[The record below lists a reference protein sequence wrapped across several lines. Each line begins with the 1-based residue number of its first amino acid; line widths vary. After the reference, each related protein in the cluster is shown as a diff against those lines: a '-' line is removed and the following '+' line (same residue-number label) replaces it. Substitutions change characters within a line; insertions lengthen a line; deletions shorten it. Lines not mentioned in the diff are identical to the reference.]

1 MMNRRNRRAL
11 ALSLSLI
18 FSITL
23 CAANR
28 STEGRIGHTA
38 RTVIKPGSAGKVE
51 SGPRQSGGQQPINIR
66 TNEVRLDVVVTD
78 RKGRPWRGLTA
89 ADFEVDEDGT
99 RQQLT
104 AFEPVSDQTT
114 GAQASPREEAGRES
128 EGKVESGPGVR
139 FEGQP
144 AHHLVTMLFDH
155 LPVQR
160 VQAVRDAAFQFI
172 DNSIS
177 ATMEVRVMT
186 IGRELYLIE
195 NFTRNKGLLR
205 RAIEVATSTVEKN
218 HAERSRE
225 IASRLQG
232 EAKEEA
238 GSQGRLA
245 RVSLETLEGAARMA
259 SEVKSPHHIFSL
271 IPFARA
277 HRGLPGRKMALY
289 FSDGLFLPPGMGP
302 VVRNAIHES
311 TRAGL
316 SFYSINIRDLLAGAG
331 NQVSR
336 LETSTVINQTRR
348 PESSGFSTDNANS
361 FNAYRVGDRA
371 STNFN
376 TFEYIDRRRELS
388 RQGPL
393 AELTEGTGGFLI
405 RDSNDL
411 NGALK
416 RIGAEMGN
424 YYALSYLP
432 SRQEADGR
440 FRAITVR
447 VKRNGAIVRTRGGYF
462 ALPPS
467 KRDRPELSYETPL
480 LAALNGG
487 LAPHDFP
494 LECGAYRFE
503 SRDGRR
509 HIAVSASIPLAALI
523 HEEEKAARTFPV
535 SFAVLGLIRDETGEI
550 VEQFSEP
557 HELAISSPVIDEAR
571 RSSFNL
577 SRHFWLPEGRYSFEI
592 AVQDQQAGRFSASR
606 QLLHLEKQPP
616 GQLQTGDLLLV
627 SQVDEAGSTA
637 ESDADHPLLFGDR
650 RIVPAASN
658 RFSRNERKEISF
670 SLPIF
675 RAEKGQ
681 PALKIELLREEELV
695 ATTTPV
701 LPDPDLSGRIL
712 FTAGIGTEGLV
723 PANYR
728 LRATV
733 TQGEERREAVSSF
746 IITGGGRDE
755 AAEKPEEVI
764 ASSLAVADRVG
775 ELTLHALRAIEPS
788 SLPVSELL
796 GEVRASGERMYDQIG
811 DYTYSLRKVRR
822 TLNARGKIRQEE
834 FHDYEAYPVNG
845 RHALIKFSE
854 NGSRLASQMIEL
866 NRRAAT
872 DQLVRNASGEAAIT
886 EKTRSSRIGYW
897 GASLDG
903 LSQRRG
909 EKRQRRSLTI
919 DPEIFFDACE
929 FSNPRLTLLDGR
941 QTIVLNISP
950 KTGVTL
956 PRDQQWIH
964 RISGTMWID
973 LLDKAL
979 VRIEGQQ
986 RQSET
991 AAINFV
997 YQLQPLAPG
1006 VWAPSLI
1013 RLNSAG
1019 DESLFDGLNW
1029 DAWFEFSQ
1037 FKRFDTSRIDQQ
1049 LGEPNLKRP

>member
-1 MMNRRNRRAL
+1 MRKSLTRQNRRELAWSIFLIIAFTTRQWSWQAEGKIGESVQAKFVPGTAEVFRAG
-11 ALSLSLI
+11 
-18 FSITL
+18 T
-23 CAANR
+23 
-28 STEGRIGHTA
+28 
-38 RTVIKPGSAGKVE
+38 P
-51 SGPRQSGGQQPINIR
+51 QSGGQQPINIR

-89 ADFEVDEDGT
+89 ADFEVDEDGV

-104 AFEPVSDQTT
+104 AFESISDQT
-114 GAQASPREEAGRES
+114 GSGQALPRDQSGRQMEAATDNELR
-128 EGKVESGPGVR
+128 VR
-139 FEGQP
+139 FESKP
-144 AHHLVTMLFDH
+144 THHLVTLLFDH

-160 VQAVRDAAFQFI
+160 VQSVRDAAFQFI
-172 DNSIS
+172 DNSITP
-177 ATMEVRVMT
+177 TMEVRVMT

-195 NFTRNKGLLR
+195 NFTRDKSLLR
-205 RAIEVATSTVEKN
+205 RAIEVATSTVERN

-225 IASRLQG
+225 IASRLRREIDG
-232 EAKEEA
+232 GDESAV
-238 GSQGRLA
+238 LA
-245 RVSLETLEGAARMA
+245 RLSQETLEGAARMA
-259 SEVKSPHHIFSL
+259 SEVKSPHRIFSL

-348 PESSGFSTDNANS
+348 PDSSGFSTDNANS
-361 FNAYRVGDRA
+361 FNSYRVGDRA

-416 RIGAEMGN
+416 RIGSEMGN
-424 YYALSYLP
+424 YYVVSYLP
-432 SRQEADGR
+432 TRQEADGR

-447 VKRNGAIVRTRGGYF
+447 VKRNGAIVRTRGGYI

-467 KRDRPELSYETPL
+467 KRDRPELSYEAPL

-557 HELAISSPVIDEAR
+557 HELAISSPLIDEAR

-577 SRHFWLPEGRYSFEI
+577 SRHFWLPDGRYSVEI
-592 AVQDQQAGRFSASR
+592 AVQDQQAGRFSASK
-606 QLLHLEKQPP
+606 QLLHLQTLPA
-616 GQLQTGDLLLV
+616 GGFQTGDLLLV

-650 RIVPAASN
+650 RIVPAAFN
-658 RFSRNERKEISF
+658 QFARGERKEISF
-670 SLPIF
+670 ALPIF
-675 RAEKGQ
+675 GAEKGQ

-701 LPDPDLSGRIL
+701 LPDPDLNGRIL
-712 FTAGIGTEGLV
+712 FTAGIGTEGL
-723 PANYR
+723 
-728 LRATV
+728 
-733 TQGEERREAVSSF
+733 EEKREQTTSF
-746 IITGGGRDE
+746 TITGEGSNE
-755 AAEKPEEVI
+755 LAPKPEGVI
-764 ASSLAVADRVG
+764 ASSLSVADRVG

-886 EKTRSSRIGYW
+886 EKTRSSR
-897 GASLDG
+897 
-903 LSQRRG
+903 
-909 EKRQRRSLTI
+909 
-919 DPEIFFDACE
+919 
-929 FSNPRLTLLDGR
+929 
-941 QTIVLNISP
+941 
-950 KTGVTL
+950 
-956 PRDQQWIH
+956 
-964 RISGTMWID
+964 
-973 LLDKAL
+973 
-979 VRIEGQQ
+979 
-986 RQSET
+986 
-991 AAINFV
+991 
-997 YQLQPLAPG
+997 
-1006 VWAPSLI
+1006 
-1013 RLNSAG
+1013 
-1019 DESLFDGLNW
+1019 
-1029 DAWFEFSQ
+1029 
-1037 FKRFDTSRIDQQ
+1037 
-1049 LGEPNLKRP
+1049 